1 MSLKSIAPYLRKTK
15 KIAMTTNEDDLILG
29 PGEVNYLQDVFGE
42 RAIIWPNG
50 DQHAL
55 SHESKESWPRG
66 PGFWLAVPQRG
77 TNRKL
82 MNSILFLWQSLWL

>member
-42 RAIIWPNG
+42 RAIIWPTGGHCGNMEQK
-50 DQHAL
+50 DVVAFMVNYF
-55 SHESKESWPRG
+55 KE
-66 PGFWLAVPQRG
+66 
-77 TNRKL
+77 
-82 MNSILFLWQSLWL
+82 